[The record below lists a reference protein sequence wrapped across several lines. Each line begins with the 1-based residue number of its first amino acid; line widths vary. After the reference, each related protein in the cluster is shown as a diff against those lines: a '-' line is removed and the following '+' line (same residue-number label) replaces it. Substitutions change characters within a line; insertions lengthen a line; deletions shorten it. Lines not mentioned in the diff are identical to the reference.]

1 MNSKNKVK
9 MKRHES
15 FSIREG
21 WLVKG
26 IKAIKIDS
34 KVFTSQNATD
44 ILGMGSNMVKSL
56 KYWMLTTNIIDDGS
70 KKINLTKFGKLLDK
84 YDEYLDDDFSWWMLH
99 IMMSLNINEFYI
111 LNTFFNKCAMQ
122 SFSKE
127 DLLET
132 ISRNLD
138 SKNIDFNEKTLVD
151 EINMVIKTYC
161 IDEKIDNPENNFICP
176 LSNLELV
183 RKTGRNLYERN
194 RPSMKKINYLV
205 VYYLILIL
213 LENKDAMSIDDML
226 TIDNGPSKILNLD
239 KNLFNEHLD
248 EMKRNELITIN
259 RTAGLNMVYLRKRL
273 SIEEIFAEYFDEV
286 SK

>member
-1 MNSKNKVK
+1 MNNKNKVK

-26 IKAIKIDS
+26 IKAIKTDP
-34 KVFTSQNATD
+34 KVFSSQNATD

-56 KYWMLTTNIIDDGS
+56 KYWLLVTKIIDDGS
-70 KKINLTKFGKLLDK
+70 KKINLTKFGELLDN
-84 YDEYLDDDFSWWMLH
+84 YDKYLDDDFSWWMLH
-99 IMMSLNINEFYI
+99 IMMSLNSNEFYI
-111 LNTFFNKCAMQ
+111 LNTFFNKCTMQ

-132 ISRNLD
+132 ISKNLD
-138 SKNIDFNEKTLVD
+138 SKNIDFNEKTLTD

-176 LSNLELV
+176 LSNLELI
-183 RKTGRNLYERN
+183 RKTGKNLYERN
-194 RPSMKKINYLV
+194 RPSMKKLNYLI
-205 VYYLILIL
+205 VYYLILLL
-213 LENKDAMSIDDML
+213 LENKDDMSIDDML

-239 KNLFNEHLD
+239 KNLFNEYLD
-248 EMKRNELITIN
+248 EIKRSGLININ
-259 RTAGLNMVYLRKRL
+259 RTAGLNMVYLTKRL
-273 SIEEIFAEYFDEV
+273 SIEEIFAEYFDGG
-286 SK
+286 K